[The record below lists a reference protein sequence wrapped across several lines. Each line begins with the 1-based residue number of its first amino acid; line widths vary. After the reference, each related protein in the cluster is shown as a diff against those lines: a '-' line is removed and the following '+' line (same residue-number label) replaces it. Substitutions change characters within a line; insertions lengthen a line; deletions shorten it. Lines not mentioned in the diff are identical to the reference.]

1 MDKILLAIDAEK
13 IDMDALGFACYIA
26 KLTNSKITGVFL
38 ENLAAN
44 EKPVLKK
51 AYGTKYLE
59 WELDE
64 SSVQF
69 QDKKQLIEKNIQV
82 FKDTCEKK
90 FTKHK
95 LHRDRGV
102 PVREIVNESRYADLI
117 ITDSTTSFGKKMESR
132 PTEFVKDLLKNAEC
146 PVIIAPKTFTAIDE
160 LIFTYD
166 GSKSAAFAMKQFTYL
181 FPEFDDRKV
190 TVLQVNKD
198 GEWND
203 PDKYNLKE
211 WLQNRYSAIGFEVVK
226 GNTED
231 KLFDYLFRRKNAFVV
246 MGAYGRNTVSRLF
259 KPSQAD
265 ILIKKISHPIFISH
279 Y

>member
-1 MDKILLAIDAEK
+1 MDKILLAIDAKK

-38 ENLAAN
+38 ENLAAD
-44 EKPVLKK
+44 ERPALKK
-51 AYGTKYLE
+51 AYGTRYHE
-59 WELDE
+59 GEIDE
-64 SSVQF
+64 SSIQF
-69 QDKKQLIEKNIQV
+69 QDKQQLIEKNIQL

-90 FTKHK
+90 FTKHN

-102 PVREIVNESRYADLI
+102 PVQEIVSESRYADLI
-117 ITDSTTSFGKKMESR
+117 IADATTSFGKKKESR
-132 PTEFVKDLLKNAEC
+132 PTEFVKDLLKDAEC
-146 PVIIAPKTFTAIDE
+146 PVIIAPKTFTGVDE

-166 GSKSAAFAMKQFTYL
+166 GSRSAAFAIKQFTYL

-190 TVLQVNKD
+190 TVLQVNKE
-198 GEWND
+198 GEWSGH
-203 PDKYNLKE
+203 DKYNLKE

-231 KLFDYLFRRKNAFVV
+231 KLFDYIFRRKNAFVV

-265 ILIKKISHPIFISH
+265 ILIKTISHPIFISH
-279 Y
+279 F